1 VSEVRG
7 RSVRGRVSSC
17 SIIGVRSSDGEDKG
31 RGRIGRVEEGVDRV
45 DYISSMSKAMS
56 KRRGEVGE

>member
-1 VSEVRG
+1 
-7 RSVRGRVSSC
+7 
-17 SIIGVRSSDGEDKG
+17 VRSSDGEDKG